1 MLLSEMFLQKIE
13 RILAMVKKTQLEN
26 INRAAREISESIK
39 NKGILHVFGCGHSQ
53 IYAMELFY
61 RAGGLVPVNA
71 ILTPALSLDP
81 KAKLSTFAE
90 RQRGFAKA
98 ILENEMTSAKDV
110 LIVASTSG
118 RNAVPVEMAEEAK
131 KIGMKVIA
139 LTSLD
144 FSQQVSSRHSGG
156 KKLYQIADIVID
168 NCGEVGDAAMEIEGI
183 AAKFSPTSTAI
194 GTAILQSLIAQ
205 VISNLTEAGIE
216 PPIWVS
222 SNLDR
227 GDAINEKYIE
237 NYRKRISC
245 L

>member
-1 MLLSEMFLQKIE
+1 MLSEKFIQKIE
-13 RILAMVKKTQLEN
+13 KILDTVKRTQLEN
-26 INRAAREISESIK
+26 INQAAQEISESIK
-39 NKGILHVFGCGHSQ
+39 DNGVLHVFGCGHSQ

-90 RQRGFAKA
+90 RQPGLAKA
-98 ILENEMTSAKDV
+98 ILENEITSAKDV
-110 LIVASTSG
+110 MLIASTSG

-131 KIGMKVIA
+131 KIGMKVVA
-139 LTSLD
+139 LTSLE

-156 KKLYQIADIVID
+156 QKLYQIADIVID

-183 AAKFSPTSTAI
+183 KAKFSSTSTAI

-205 VISNLTEAGIE
+205 VISNLYAEGIE

-237 NYRKRISC
+237 DYRKRISC

>member
-1 MLLSEMFLQKIE
+1 MLLSEKFLQKIE
-13 RILAMVKKTQLEN
+13 KILAMVKKTQLEN
-26 INRAAREISESIK
+26 INQAAREISESIK
-39 NKGILHVFGCGHSQ
+39 NEGVLHVFGCGHSQ

-90 RQRGFAKA
+90 RQTGLAKA

-110 LIVASTSG
+110 MIVVSTSG

-131 KIGMKVIA
+131 KMGMKVIA

-144 FSQQVSSRHSGG
+144 FSQQVSSRHSSG

-168 NCGEVGDAAMEIEGI
+168 NCGEVGDAAMEIEGMK
-183 AAKFSPTSTAI
+183 AKFSPTSTAI

-205 VISNLTEAGIE
+205 VISNLSEKGIE

-227 GDAINEKYIE
+227 GDAINEEYIE

>member
-1 MLLSEMFLQKIE
+1 MLSEKFIQKIE
-13 RILAMVKKTQLEN
+13 KILAMVKKTQLEN
-26 INRAAREISESIK
+26 INQAAQEISESIK
-39 NKGILHVFGCGHSQ
+39 NNGILHVFGCGHSQ

-90 RQRGFAKA
+90 RQPGLAKV
-98 ILENEMTSAKDV
+98 ILENEITSANDV
-110 LIVASTSG
+110 MIVVSTSG
-118 RNAVPVEMAEEAK
+118 RNAVPIEMAEEAK

-144 FSQQVSSRHSGG
+144 FSKQVSSRHVGG

-168 NCGEVGDAAMEIEGI
+168 NCGEAGDAAMAIEGME
-183 AAKFSPTSTAI
+183 AKFSATSTAI
-194 GTAILQSLIAQ
+194 GTAILQALIAQ
-205 VISNLTEAGIE
+205 VIYNVYAEGIE
-216 PPIWVS
+216 PPVWVS

-227 GDAINEKYIE
+227 GDAINQKYIE
-237 NYRKRISC
+237 NYRERISC

>member
-1 MLLSEMFLQKIE
+1 MLSEKFIQKIE
-13 RILAMVKKTQLEN
+13 KILAMVKKTQLEN
-26 INRAAREISESIK
+26 INQAAQEISDSIK
-39 NKGILHVFGCGHSQ
+39 NNGILHVFGCGHSQ

-90 RQRGFAKA
+90 RQPGLAKA
-98 ILENEMTSAKDV
+98 ILENEITSANDV
-110 LIVASTSG
+110 IIVASTSG

-144 FSQQVSSRHSGG
+144 FSKQVSSRHVGG

-168 NCGEVGDAAMEIEGI
+168 NCGEAGDAAMTIEGME
-183 AAKFSPTSTAI
+183 AKFSATSTAI
-194 GTAILQSLIAQ
+194 GTAILQALIAQ
-205 VISNLTEAGIE
+205 VIYNVYAEGIE
-216 PPIWVS
+216 PPVWVS

-227 GDAINEKYIE
+227 GDAINQNYIE
-237 NYRKRISC
+237 NYRERISC